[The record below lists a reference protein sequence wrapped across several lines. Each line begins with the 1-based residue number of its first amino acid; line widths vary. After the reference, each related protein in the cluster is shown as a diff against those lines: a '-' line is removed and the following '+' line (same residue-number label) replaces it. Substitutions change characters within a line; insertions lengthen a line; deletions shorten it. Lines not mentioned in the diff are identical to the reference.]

1 MNEPVD
7 EKTDESYRRLVKSLK
22 KLSSSID
29 RLLLDRLLT
38 ITESDP
44 KEEAARLELIETIQ
58 ENLKNDV

>member
-1 MNEPVD
+1 MPEVD
-7 EKTDESYRRLVKSLK
+7 EKTDESYRNLVKGLK

-58 ENLKNDV
+58 ENLKGVEE